1 MSNCILT
8 TNLRCRIKG
17 DTSRSIK
24 FTYSENSIP
33 IDLTGATIKI
43 EFKRSSNFGRIV
55 KTAIIG
61 DGVTVTNAVGGVFEK
76 DEFICNLDSADYYI
90 VPTVTFSDGD
100 IKTFVNA
107 KMSVINF

>member
-8 TNLRCRIKG
+8 TELRCRIKG
-17 DTSRSIK
+17 DTSRSVK
-24 FTYSENSIP
+24 FTYAENSLP
-33 IDLTGATIKI
+33 IDLTGAAIKI

-55 KTAIIG
+55 KTSIIG
-61 DGVTVTNAVGGVFEK
+61 DGVTVINAVGGIFEL
-76 DEFICNLDSADYYI
+76 DEFECNLDI

-107 KMSVINF
+107 KMSVIKF